1 VEERLTQGRII
12 EAIAQTKGYVS
23 KAAQLLGVT
32 SQTIY
37 NYRDKYPKIAAA
49 IQEEREQRHDYVE
62 SRLMDRI
69 EIGEIAA
76 IIFYLKCQAKSRGYV
91 ERQELTGPNG
101 GPVESLNAQVHIYIP
116 DNSRG

>member
-1 VEERLTQGRII
+1 MEERLTQAKII
-12 EAIAQTKGYVS
+12 SAIAETKGYVS

-62 SRLMDRI
+62 DKFMGRI
-69 EIGEIAA
+69 EAGDTTAM
-76 IIFYLKCQAKSRGYV
+76 IFYLKTQGKGRGWV
-91 ERQELTGPNG
+91 ERQELTGKDG

-116 DNSRG
+116 SNSRD